1 MKSEIRLRGPG
12 ELSCIVSLVSEH
24 QEALRDVSHTLD
36 LGESTIPQ
44 TYTPVTDDIGRL
56 LAQDL
61 LVSLPERGAPP
72 GIDDGVTGAVHVARA
87 ICDSIG
93 PRWNRL
99 LIRDK
104 CDVVSVHAVWQPAQ
118 NKTGQHN
125 EEGHR
130 HAALLGEDL
139 LPIHGRVLIHPLHVF
154 LNLLKYPYI
163 AEQHDS

>member
-1 MKSEIRLRGPG
+1 MEISSRANKIHVTWICPVP
-12 ELSCIVSLVSEH
+12 SDTKKYNVKVYTSV
-24 QEALRDVSHTLD
+24 
-36 LGESTIPQ
+36 
-44 TYTPVTDDIGRL
+44 TY
-56 LAQDL
+56 
-61 LVSLPERGAPP
+61 
-72 GIDDGVTGAVHVARA
+72 
-87 ICDSIG
+87 DSIG

-139 LPIHGRVLIHPLHVF
+139 LPVHGRILIHPLHVF